1 MVFPLGCVSV
11 FDDAYPPTKCF
22 IGAAK
27 KKKKEKLVSII
38 VAKLLKVFC

>member
-11 FDDAYPPTKCF
+11 FDDAYPPHQMLYRSC
-22 IGAAK
+22 K
-27 KKKKEKLVSII
+27 KEKKEKLVSII

>member
-22 IGAAK
+22 IGAANK
-27 KKKKEKLVSII
+27 KKRKVSFNNSGK
-38 VAKLLKVFC
+38 AS

>member
-27 KKKKEKLVSII
+27 KKEKLVSII